1 MKNDINST
9 AKLPENRTINEEN
22 LGMRFDCFGTEKTF
36 HLFCEEEIGELLAK
50 NTARTAILAM
60 IHKHCTYSFSVIMRY
75 VNHVAHHVILVAL
88 YVVRVSREG
97 GNLLLSSTVKLDQ
110 QHLLFGEYLQSW
122 TTLYRLNLPIN
133 RQLKMNLTS
142 MGVRVSMF

>member
-1 MKNDINST
+1 M
-9 AKLPENRTINEEN
+9 PENRTINREN

-36 HLFCEEEIGELLAK
+36 HLFRKEEIGELLAK

-88 YVVRVSREG
+88 YVVRVSRQG

-110 QHLLFGEYLQSW
+110 QHLLFGEYLQS
-122 TTLYRLNLPIN
+122 
-133 RQLKMNLTS
+133 
-142 MGVRVSMF
+142 